1 MNYYQRHVGDI
12 TRDTFG
18 LAPAEFGCYD
28 RMLDYYYQTEKPLP
42 LDVSE
47 IHRIVGARGTSDRK
61 AVAYVLGRY
70 FTREADGWHQKRC
83 DAELAEYASKAVI
96 ARANGRLG
104 GRPKNP
110 EKTDRV
116 ISGIPTGNPD
126 LTQPKANQEPVTS
139 NQEPEEKKSTRVPRE
154 VASLPPWLPPEDWAR
169 WAQHRGKKLTAAAV
183 PLQIRKLDGLRA
195 EGHDPVALIDLA
207 IESGW
212 ATFWP
217 PKDAPRGRHASL
229 TAVGSRTAENLRRFA
244 DDEEMP
250 NGTHGP

>member
-1 MNYYQRHVGDI
+1 VNYYQHHIGDFLRKTLGI
-12 TRDTFG
+12 SMLREGAYRRAMD
-18 LAPAEFGCYD
+18 LYYAEE
-28 RMLDYYYQTEKPLP
+28 RPLP
-42 LDVSE
+42 LKPDVYDSL
-47 IHRIVGARGTSDRK
+47 RCLNKADRD
-61 AVAYVLGRY
+61 AVDYVLGRY
-70 FTREADGWHQKRC
+70 FRETPEGYRHERC
-83 DAELAEYASKAVI
+83 DEELAKYAAKSAKAAASAD
-96 ARANGRLG
+96 ARWAKQAHSEGNANAMRTHS
-104 GRPKNP
+104 
-110 EKTDRV
+110 E
-116 ISGIPTGNPD
+116 GNASQKPV
-126 LTQPKANQEPVTS
+126 TKNQEPGK
-139 NQEPEEKKSTRVPRE
+139 NKSTRVPRE

>member
-1 MNYYQRHVGDI
+1 MNHYPRHVGDFI
-12 TRDTFG
+12 GATIG
-18 LAPAEFGCYD
+18 LSLMERGAYSALLD
-28 RMLDYYYQTEKPLP
+28 RYYMDEAPLP
-42 LDVSE
+42 LDRREVYRMAACASAAE
-47 IHRIVGARGTSDRK
+47 RK
-61 AVAYVLGRY
+61 AVDYVLSRY
-70 FTREADGWHQKRC
+70 FTEEADGWHQKRA
-83 DAELAEYASKAVI
+83 DAEIAKYAERSESAKRSIDARWGKRNTNVSETKAE
-96 ARANGRLG
+96 R
-104 GRPKNP
+104 
-110 EKTDRV
+110 T
-116 ISGIPTGNPD
+116 T
-126 LTQPKANQEPVTS
+126 NQEPVTK